1 NNIVNLQ
8 VLLEITIYTFVRKE
22 FNCLL
27 GGDGVISKMKE
38 ISYCNNSKVTDISC
52 DVSSELTAKLNISKI
67 LLAESACSIDEYSIK
82 DEVLTMSG
90 KAVVMLTYLV
100 EGNIVFDTLPFG
112 FTHEAEAKG
121 ISNDAILSTSVKVK
135 NTKIRLDILEEGEN
149 NSFTAELALAVRLW
163 STEKTSKTI
172 VEDAYSLSGDL
183 LMTSSDISS
192 TEPIFTESVGLSF
205 SGQLAEKTDG
215 EYVAFVGTKAVIVK
229 AEAQEGAGVFEGIV
243 CGNLITKREN
253 GYHSKAIELPFS
265 SSVALPATADN
276 VIDATASVSAIT
288 IKLTGASCVATID
301 LLITA
306 TGYSERRFSVMSA
319 VTENEIDESTLPA
332 IEVCLAKKGDTL
344 WEMAKGLKMRE
355 DDILAINPE
364 IVVPLAKD
372 TKVVKYHKC

>member
-1 NNIVNLQ
+1 
-8 VLLEITIYTFVRKE
+8 
-22 FNCLL
+22 
-27 GGDGVISKMKE
+27 
-38 ISYCNNSKVTDISC
+38 
-52 DVSSELTAKLNISKI
+52 
-67 LLAESACSIDEYSIK
+67 
-82 DEVLTMSG
+82 
-90 KAVVMLTYLV
+90 
-100 EGNIVFDTLPFG
+100 
-112 FTHEAEAKG
+112 KG

-306 TGYSERRFSVMSA
+306 TGYSERRFSVVSA